1 MPTFEQTVY
10 VDVDFDD
17 LDEQDLIDELESR
30 GFIVTRNSRTPEV
43 DIISIEE
50 YWNSCNRK
58 EALIL
63 LERKFP
69 ELIGISKL
77 LD

>member
-10 VDVDFDD
+10 VDVDFGD
-17 LDEQDLIDELESR
+17 LDEEDLIEEIESR
-30 GFIVTRNSRTPEV
+30 GFFVVSEQQH
-43 DIISIEE
+43 DIIEVE
-50 YWNSCNRK
+50 YHWNRGDKK

-77 LD
+77 EV

>member
-1 MPTFEQTVY
+1 MPSVSQY
-10 VDVDFDD
+10 V
-17 LDEQDLIDELESR
+17 
-30 GFIVTRNSRTPEV
+30 EV
-43 DIISIEE
+43 DINLDDFHDSDLVEELEARGFYVSDVSENGQTDIIAIE
-50 YWNSCNRK
+50 YHWNRGNKK

-77 LD
+77 ID

>member
-10 VDVDFDD
+10 VDVDFGD
-17 LDEQDLIDELESR
+17 LDEEDLIEEIESR
-30 GFIVTRNSRTPEV
+30 GFYVVSEQQH
-43 DIISIEE
+43 DIIAIENI
-50 YWNSCNRK
+50 WNRGYKK

-77 LD
+77 ID

>member
-1 MPTFEQTVY
+1 MPTYSQTVY

-30 GFIVTRNSRTPEV
+30 GFTVSENKIPELDIV
-43 DIISIEE
+43 SIEQ
-50 YWNSCNRK
+50 YWNRGDKK

-77 LD
+77 AD